1 MSPFLNKGVLAGL
14 ASLLLLSAC
23 SSTSTR
29 TRQSTDSG
37 TGTQQAA
44 PVKLPRSYDKAL
56 VLMQS
61 EDYQAA
67 IPLLQAFI
75 EKNPQHAGP
84 YINLGIAYQNAGQAD
99 AALTALNKA
108 IDLNP
113 ANAAAYQQLGILYRE
128 QGKFDAALDAYS
140 TALKLDTG
148 YALAHRNVGILYD
161 LYLQQPTLALDHYRK
176 YLELSGSDDQTVNRW
191 VVDLERR
198 SGSTQARAA
207 Q

>member
-1 MSPFLNKGVLAGL
+1 MSPFLNKGLLAGF

-29 TRQSTDSG
+29 PQESAEAGAATK
-37 TGTQQAA
+37 QAA

-67 IPLLQAFI
+67 IPVLQAFI

-84 YINLGIAYQNAGQAD
+84 YINLGIAYQRTGQAD
-99 AALTALNKA
+99 AALAALNKA
-108 IDLNP
+108 TDLNP
-113 ANAAAYQQLGILYRE
+113 ANAAAFQQLGILYRE
-128 QGKFDAALDAYS
+128 QGKFDAALDAYN
-140 TALKLDTG
+140 TALQLDTG

-161 LYLQQPTLALDHYRK
+161 LYLQQPALALDHYRK
-176 YLELSGSDDQTVNRW
+176 YLELDNTDDQTVKRW
-191 VVDLERR
+191 VIDLERR
-198 SGSTQARAA
+198 SGSAQARAT